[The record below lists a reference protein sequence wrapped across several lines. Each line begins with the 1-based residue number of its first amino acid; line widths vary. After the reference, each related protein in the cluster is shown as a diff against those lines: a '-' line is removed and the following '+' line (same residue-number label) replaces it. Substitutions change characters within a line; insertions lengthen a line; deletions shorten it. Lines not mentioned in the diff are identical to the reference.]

1 MPGSEELTHLIK
13 QRSSDLGFEHCGI
26 ARADFLSDHEQGL
39 KEWLAR
45 GLHADM
51 AYMNRNTDKRL
62 DPRLL
67 LDGAKSV
74 IVVGLNYFPGNT
86 GANTDSPLFSKYSYG
101 SDYHRVI
108 KDRLY
113 ILLSDIK
120 KFSGDIKGRVFVDS
134 APVLERAWAA
144 RAGLGWQGKNSML
157 INRDSGSYFFIGTI
171 ITDAELEY
179 ESVNIKDYCGTCSV
193 CIKSCPTQ
201 AITEKRTIDSSR
213 CISYLTIERRG
224 EFEDSDTDLNGYVF
238 GCDICQDVC
247 PWNRKAKPTTVK
259 EFSPLPEIMEYTTG
273 DWKKITEDEFN
284 NIFRSS
290 PVLRT
295 GYKGFIRNLEYL

>member
-1 MPGSEELTHLIK
+1 MPGRKELTRLIK
-13 QRSSDLGFEHCGI
+13 QRSSDLGFKHCGI
-26 ARADFLSDHEQGL
+26 ARADFLSDHEHGL

-51 AYMNRNTDKRL
+51 AYMNRNIDKRL

-67 LDGAKSV
+67 MDGAKSV
-74 IVVGLNYFPGNT
+74 IVVGLNYFPGDT
-86 GANTDSPLFSKYSYG
+86 SVSTDSPLFSKYSYG
-101 SDYHRVI
+101 NDYHRVV
-108 KDRLY
+108 KDKLY
-113 ILLSDIK
+113 LLLSEIK
-120 KFSGDIKGRVFVDS
+120 KYSGDINGRVFVDS

-157 INRDSGSYFFIGTI
+157 INRDSGSYFFIGTL

-179 ESVNIKDYCGTCSV
+179 EPVSIIDYCGSCSI

-201 AITEKRTIDSSR
+201 AITEDRTIDSSR
-213 CISYLTIERRG
+213 CISYLTIEKRG
-224 EFEDSDTDLNGYVF
+224 EFGSMDTNLEGYVF

-247 PWNRKAKPTTVK
+247 PWNRKAKATTEE
-259 EFSPLPEIMEYTTG
+259 EFSPLPEIIEYSVD

-284 NIFRSS
+284 VIFSYS

-295 GYKGFIRNLEYL
+295 GYKGFKRNLDHL